1 MDLAYSPTGP
11 GAAFPCC
18 ASSLTM
24 AEPMMIPSAWTA
36 IAMAC
41 SGVDMPKPMAQ
52 GTSVA
57 WRISEV
63 MAPTSVVMLLLT
75 PVTPRDDTTYTK
87 PRASDAIMD
96 ILDSD
101 VGATMDTR
109 ARPRSAH

>member
-18 ASSLTM
+18 ASILTM

-36 IAMAC
+36 IALAC

-57 WRISEV
+57 
-63 MAPTSVVMLLLT
+63 
-75 PVTPRDDTTYTK
+75 
-87 PRASDAIMD
+87 
-96 ILDSD
+96 
-101 VGATMDTR
+101 
-109 ARPRSAH
+109 